1 MGWSVEEVAV
11 RRVCAALLSEW
22 RRGEWMT
29 TATAHHGGRYGQIVE
44 CAAGLFEEFGYHSTS
59 MDDIAAAVGIA
70 KPSLYHY
77 FTSKSAI
84 LFAIHEE
91 LISVL
96 LVRQATRDADG
107 LTDLEHR
114 VHAVMFDVLEL
125 MVTHRG
131 HVRTFFEHHRELA
144 PDARVVAL
152 AARDQYFQ
160 SVQDIFTHGAASGE
174 MEGDARLS
182 ALALFGM
189 CNWAY
194 QWFDQAGPLTTE
206 DIATSFTKTLLDGV
220 RSRTS

>member
-1 MGWSVEEVAV
+1 MSAP
-11 RRVCAALLSEW
+11 
-22 RRGEWMT
+22 
-29 TATAHHGGRYGQIVE
+29 TAHHGGRYGQIVQ
-44 CAAGLFEEFGYHSTS
+44 CAAELFDEFGYHSTS

-96 LVRQATRDADG
+96 LARQASRDADG
-107 LTDLEHR
+107 ITDLEHR

-131 HVRTFFEHHRELA
+131 HVKTFFEHHRELT
-144 PDARVVAL
+144 PEARTVAL
-152 AARDQYFQ
+152 AARDRYFE
-160 SVQDIFTHGAASGE
+160 SVQDIFAEGARAGE
-174 MEGDARLS
+174 LVGDTRLS

-189 CNWAY
+189 CNWTY
-194 QWFDQAGPLTTE
+194 QWFDPSGPLTTE
-206 DIATSFTKTLLDGV
+206 DIAAAFTKTILDGV
-220 RSRTS
+220 RPRLAG